1 MKKIIYMLFLSNL
14 IFAQTA
20 ILDTNTILIGQ
31 QTKYTITNNKENT
44 DFWPYYDK
52 LLTENIEIIEASIID
67 TNNGIISQYFTITSW
82 DSGTYYIPPIIFSDN
97 YQTKGAMFNVKIPIL
112 DNDAKLKGI
121 KKPIEEPIGW
131 SDILPCIIFALII
144 YLSAYYIKKYLSTKK
159 DNIQANKIKNI
170 IPSDILALKQLN
182 KLEEDKV
189 WQRGDIK
196 EYQSRLSEIIR
207 RYTENRFKFTALEM
221 TTDEILEK
229 LKSMSKMDKKNLE
242 NLQIILQRADLAK
255 FAKSIPIR
263 DENIESM
270 DLAKNFIVNTK
281 EIKKDE

>member
-31 QTKYTITNNKENT
+31 QTKYTINNDKENT

-67 TNNGIISQYFTITSW
+67 TNNGIMSQYFTITSW

-97 YQTKGAMFNVKIPIL
+97 YQTKGAMLNVKIPIL

-131 SDILPCIIFALII
+131 RDILPWLIFALII
-144 YLSAYYIKKYLSTKK
+144 FPSAYYIKKYLSTKK
-159 DNIQANKIKNI
+159 DNIPDNKIKNI
-170 IPSDILALKQLN
+170 TPSDILALKQLT

-189 WQRGDIK
+189 WQRGEIK
-196 EYQSRLSEIIR
+196 EYYSRLSEIIR
-207 RYTENRFKFTALEM
+207 RYTEERFKFIALEM

-229 LKSMSKMDKKNLE
+229 LKSTSKIDKKNLK
-242 NLQIILQRADLAK
+242 NLQITLQRADLAK

>member
-131 SDILPCIIFALII
+131 SDILPWIIFALII
-144 YLSAYYIKKYLSTKK
+144 FLSAYYIKKYLSTKK

>member
-131 SDILPCIIFALII
+131 SDILPWIIFALII
-144 YLSAYYIKKYLSTKK
+144 FLSAYYIKKYL
-159 DNIQANKIKNI
+159 
-170 IPSDILALKQLN
+170 
-182 KLEEDKV
+182 
-189 WQRGDIK
+189 
-196 EYQSRLSEIIR
+196 
-207 RYTENRFKFTALEM
+207 FTFTLYFVE
-221 TTDEILEK
+221 
-229 LKSMSKMDKKNLE
+229 
-242 NLQIILQRADLAK
+242 
-255 FAKSIPIR
+255 
-263 DENIESM
+263 
-270 DLAKNFIVNTK
+270 
-281 EIKKDE
+281 